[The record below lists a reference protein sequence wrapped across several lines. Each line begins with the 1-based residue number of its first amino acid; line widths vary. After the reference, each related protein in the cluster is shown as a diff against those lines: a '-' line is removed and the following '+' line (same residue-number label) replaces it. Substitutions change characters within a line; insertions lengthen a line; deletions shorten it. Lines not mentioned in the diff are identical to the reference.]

1 MNSKTFKEV
10 KRIELHDAGITIFQ
24 KNYSDS
30 THASWRQF
38 NGIDG
43 TSFVLPHDSIQKIGK
58 LFGLNISHSL
68 DNSIRILKERQNV
81 GDSTYQDTHGRQEVI
96 KELYARIDAPRLLSI
111 RATFDG
117 EFTDEPEDHIQEVT
131 YSGSFTVWW
140 ESPDIHKGDKSPSSH
155 YFKVRGHAEES
166 IPKSES

>member
-1 MNSKTFKEV
+1 MNREKFREV
-10 KRIELHDAGITIFQ
+10 KRIELHDAGVTIFQ

-30 THASWRQF
+30 THASWKEF

-43 TSFVLPHDSIQKIGK
+43 PSFVIPHDSVQKIGK
-58 LFGLNISHSL
+58 LFGLNISPSL

-81 GDSTYQDTHGRQEVI
+81 GNSIYQDIHGKQEVI
-96 KELYARIDAPRLLSI
+96 KELYARIEAPSLLNI

-117 EFTDEPEDHIQEVT
+117 EFADEPEDHIQEIT

-140 ESPDIHKGDKSPSSH
+140 ESPDIHKGGKSSSSQ
-155 YFKVRGHAEES
+155 YFSVRERAEES
-166 IPKSES
+166 VSESEA